1 MYSKKEIME
10 MIKENRPDYL
20 SSDYFFVNYNF
31 KTKEL
36 NFCDDYEEDEHS
48 FTIII
53 NPKELSV
60 ERAAEFIIRK
70 VNNEYRARAKSEE
83 IKSKNIISMIYNMFS
98 TKK

>member
-1 MYSKKEIME
+1 MYSKKEIVD

-20 SSDYFFVNYNF
+20 SNDYFFAYYNF
-31 KTKEL
+31 KSGEL
-36 NFCDDYEEDEHS
+36 NFCDDYEENEHS
-48 FTIII
+48 FAILI

-70 VNNEYRARAKSEE
+70 INNEYRARAKSEE

-98 TKK
+98 SKK